1 MEIVNFKNYFFL
13 GGGGLCVM
21 HRFEAMITVLTEGMG
36 DLIRL

>member
-1 MEIVNFKNYFFL
+1 MEIVNFKNYFFW
-13 GGGGLCVM
+13 GGVLCVM

>member
-1 MEIVNFKNYFFL
+1 V
-13 GGGGLCVM
+13 LCVM